1 MSMALCFE
9 HLPAFASL
17 ARRAGIPQDSQDPQ
31 ESRPLR
37 WIVDS
42 RIDNRRSSANPQ
54 WNAPGFP
61 AGVRVCV
68 SLRLLNPSQ
77 CRGGQ

>member
-17 ARRAGIPQDSQDPQ
+17 ARRAGIPQDPQDPQ

-42 RIDNRRSSANPQ
+42 RIDDAVLPIHSGTRL
-54 WNAPGFP
+54 
-61 AGVRVCV
+61 V
-68 SLRLLNPSQ
+68 SLRV
-77 CRGGQ
+77 